1 MIGVVEWFGLVP
13 RNAEVDRKS
22 PDVENKTS
30 MVENQSDKVKIIFS
44 IVENQSLFVKRQDE
58 TDQLSGS
65 YRPSSKEIHVG
76 RNLLFSKPVNM
87 NNQTS
92 IF

>member
-1 MIGVVEWFGLVP
+1 MIGVVEWFGPVP

-22 PDVENKTS
+22 PEVENK
-30 MVENQSDKVKIIFS
+30 SDKVKTIFS
-44 IVENQSLFVKRQDE
+44 IVENKSLFVKRQDE

>member
-1 MIGVVEWFGLVP
+1 MIGVVEWFGPVP

-30 MVENQSDKVKIIFS
+30 MVENQS
-44 IVENQSLFVKRQDE
+44 LFVKRQDE
-58 TDQLSGS
+58 TDQLSSS

>member
-1 MIGVVEWFGLVP
+1 MIGVVEWFGPVP

-22 PDVENKTS
+22 PEVEN
-30 MVENQSDKVKIIFS
+30 NSDKVKTILS
-44 IVENQSLFVKRQDE
+44 IVENKSLFVKRQDE

>member
-1 MIGVVEWFGLVP
+1 MIGVVEWFGPVP

-22 PDVENKTS
+22 PEVENKTS
-30 MVENQSDKVKIIFS
+30 IVENKSDKVKTIFS
-44 IVENQSLFVKRQDE
+44 IVENKSLFVKRQDE

-76 RNLLFSKPVNM
+76 RNLLFSNPKPVNIY
-87 NNQTS
+87 NQ
-92 IF
+92 